1 MTQMSL
7 KPSEASTG
15 GGFPRGNLT
24 IIEARFGEF
33 QQKDESG
40 QPMKSTYAPNQGQ
53 DIPPKMVAFIDLAA
67 LEEDGTVFNQ
77 RYSVGDMSRY
87 TAVNDGK
94 VLQINDPKKGLSS
107 NCNFYALLTQLIKVG
122 YPEDRLGS
130 DISVALEGL
139 GGYWDQGTGEDG
151 DSDNVSKLILP
162 REIHRFPWEGQPVVA
177 PSVNG
182 TGGDVTGV
190 AIGMVKELLD
200 SGSAATRQQ
209 LSMNALSSPLPDS
222 TKTGVM
228 NLIFSEELAKALE
241 PEGIRVEG
249 ELFVRA

>member
-107 NCNFYALLTQLIKVG
+107 NCNFYALLTQLIQIG
-122 YPEDRLGS
+122 YPEDRFGS

-139 GGYWDQGTGEDG
+139 SGYWDQGTGG
-151 DSDNVSKLILP
+151 NDSTNVAKLILP
-162 REIHRFPWEGQPVVA
+162 REIHRFPWDGQQA

-182 TGGDVTGV
+182 TGGDVVGV
-190 AIGMVKELLD
+190 AVGLVKELLD
-200 SGSAATRQQ
+200 SGTEATRQQ
-209 LSMNALSSPLPDS
+209 LSMSTFSSPLPDS
-222 TKTGVM
+222 TKQALM

-241 PEGIRVEG
+241 PEGIRLDG